1 MKTFITN
8 TVAWVKAHILI
19 SIVILFTIVLLFFPK
34 LLRKL
39 TGTRRRVHH
48 RTYTALPARRRR
60 RSIPRSVGMHET
72 RRQYT
77 KGGKAKKAWQ
87 IKGSLAAKR
96 HMAQIR
102 RMR

>member
-1 MKTFITN
+1 MNTFITN
-8 TVAWVKAHILI
+8 LVTWVKAHLLIAMVILI
-19 SIVILFTIVLLFFPK
+19 AIVLVFFPK
-34 LLRKL
+34 LLRRL
-39 TGTRRRVHH
+39 TGPRRRIHH

-60 RSIPRSVGMHET
+60 SIPRSVGMHKT

-87 IKGSLAAKR
+87 IKGSLAARR

>member
-1 MKTFITN
+1 MNTFITN
-8 TVAWVKAHILI
+8 TIAWVKAHLVIA
-19 SIVILFTIVLLFFPK
+19 IVILIAIVVIFFPK

-39 TGTRRRVHH
+39 TGTRRRIHH
-48 RTYTALPARRRR
+48 RTYKALPARRR
-60 RSIPRSVGMHET
+60 RSIPRSVGMHKT

-87 IKGSLAAKR
+87 IKGSLAARR

-102 RMR
+102 KMR